1 MPGTILFDLFHTLLD
16 GADAQRDRVVARMGE
31 IVGVDPSAL
40 VRAYHDSWPE
50 RLVRWSAEET
60 VRVLAGRLG
69 VAPSAKQVAR
79 AAALRL
85 ELASWLLNSAP
96 SSTLVALDGLR
107 AAGWRLGLVSNATAE
122 VAEAW
127 PGSGLSRRFD
137 AAVFSCEAGVAKP
150 EPGIYRAAAAALG
163 VAPSGCVF
171 VGDGADGE
179 LAGAA
184 AVGAAVVR
192 TAEFVDRSRVW
203 AGPVVGSLAELS
215 QLLGEV
221 PAGRGVLQPGA
232 STA

>member
-31 IVGVDPSAL
+31 IVGVDPTAM
-40 VRAYHDSWPE
+40 VYAYHDSWRE

-60 VRVLAGRLG
+60 VRRLARRLG
-69 VAPSAKQVAR
+69 GKPSPDQVRR

-96 SSTLVALDGLR
+96 SSTLVTLDGLR

-127 PGSGLSRRFD
+127 SSCGLARRFD
-137 AAVFSCEAGVAKP
+137 VAVFSCVVGVAKP
-150 EPGIYRAAAAALG
+150 EPGIYLAAVDRLG
-163 VAPSGCVF
+163 VAPQDCVF

-184 AVGAAVVR
+184 AVGLSVVR
-192 TAEFVDRSRVW
+192 TVEFVDRSRVW
-203 AGPVVGSLAELS
+203 PGPVVGSLAELS
-215 QLLGEV
+215 ESLG
-221 PAGRGVLQPGA
+221 GRGVPQRGA
-232 STA
+232 SAA

>member
-1 MPGTILFDLFHTLLD
+1 VPGTILFDLFHTLLD

-31 IVGVDPSAL
+31 IVGVDPTAMIY
-40 VRAYHDSWPE
+40 AYHDSWRE

-60 VRVLAGRLG
+60 VRRLARRLG
-69 VAPSAKQVAR
+69 GRPSADQVRR

-96 SSTLVALDGLR
+96 SSTLATLDGLR
-107 AAGWRLGLVSNATAE
+107 AAGWQLGLVSNATAE

-127 PGSGLSRRFD
+127 PSCGLSRRFD
-137 AAVFSCEAGVAKP
+137 VAVFSCLAGVAKP
-150 EPGIYRAAAAALG
+150 EPAIYLAAAEKLR
-163 VAPSGCVF
+163 VAPQDCVF

-184 AVGAAVVR
+184 AVGLSVVR
-192 TAEFVDRSRVW
+192 TAEFVDRSRAW

-215 QLLGEV
+215 ELLV
-221 PAGRGVLQPGA
+221 DRGVPRHGA
-232 STA
+232 SAA

>member
-31 IVGVDPSAL
+31 IVGVDPTAL
-40 VRAYHDSWPE
+40 VYAYHDSWRE

-60 VRVLAGRLG
+60 VRRLARRLG
-69 VAPSAKQVAR
+69 GRPTADQVRR

-107 AAGWRLGLVSNATAE
+107 ADGWRLGLVSNATAE

-127 PGSGLSRRFD
+127 PSSGLSRRFD
-137 AAVFSCEAGVAKP
+137 VAVFSCVAGVAKP
-150 EPGIYRAAAAALG
+150 EPGIYLAAAEQLG
-163 VAPSGCVF
+163 VAPQDCVF

-184 AVGAAVVR
+184 AVGLSVVR
-192 TAEFVDRSRVW
+192 TTEFMDRSRVW
-203 AGPVVGSLAELS
+203 AGPVVGSLSELS
-215 QLLGEV
+215 GLL
-221 PAGRGVLQPGA
+221 AGRGELQRGA
-232 STA
+232 SAA

>member
-31 IVGVDPSAL
+31 IVGVDPVAL
-40 VRAYHDSWPE
+40 VLAYHVSWRD

-60 VRVLAGRLG
+60 IRLLARRLG
-69 VAPSAKQVAR
+69 GDPSPEQVTR

-96 SSTLVALDGLR
+96 AGTLVALDGLR

-127 PGSGLSRRFD
+127 PSSGLSRRFD
-137 AAVFSCEAGVAKP
+137 AAVFSCVAGVAKP
-150 EPGIYRAAAAALG
+150 DPGIYQAAASALG
-163 VAPSGCVF
+163 VAPQQCVF

-184 AVGAAVVR
+184 AVGLTVVR
-192 TAEFVDRSRVW
+192 TAEFVDRSGVW
-203 AGPVVGSLAELS
+203 SGPVVGSLAELAD
-215 QLLGEV
+215 LLGDASV
-221 PAGRGVLQPGA
+221 GRDVA
-232 STA
+232 SAA